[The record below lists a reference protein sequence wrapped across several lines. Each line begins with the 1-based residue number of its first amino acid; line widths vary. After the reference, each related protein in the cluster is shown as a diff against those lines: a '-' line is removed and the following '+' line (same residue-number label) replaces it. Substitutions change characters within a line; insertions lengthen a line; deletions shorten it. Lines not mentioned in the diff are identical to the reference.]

1 MLFNSASSAILG
13 KGIRLGAFGLRT
25 ELGHW
30 VEIAEKVF
38 AGQYAKKVGD
48 EVDLKREW
56 ATTESSEFQLL
67 HPCLAPVDT
76 IFVEG
81 IDVFLECS
89 EGNVRWPLCKNR
101 KRMSAKLCLLGIEI
115 GC

>member
-1 MLFNSASSAILG
+1 MLFNLESSAILG
-13 KGIRLGAFGLRT
+13 KGMRLGAFGLRT

-38 AGQYAKKVGD
+38 ADQYAKKVGD
-48 EVDLKREW
+48 EFDLKREW
-56 ATTESSEFQLL
+56 ATIESSEFQLS
-67 HPCLAPVDT
+67 HPCLAPGDT

-89 EGNVRWPLCKNR
+89 GGRYTRIERGCQQSYVYKELSLVAN
-101 KRMSAKLCLLGIEI
+101 KRH
-115 GC
+115 